1 MSVVRFGATVELV
14 TDASRDAA
22 EFKVAAE
29 MMLGGTGRIDE
40 RVMVVSEGS
49 GTAFERGDVLFGKL
63 RPYLSKS
70 WVADQPGE
78 APGDIH
84 VYRPRPGIESRYIGY
99 VVLSD
104 YFLSQVNAST
114 YGTKMP
120 RANWEFIKTVPTM
133 LPSQDEQ
140 RRIADYLDRETARID
155 TLIEKQR
162 ALLAG
167 LTERRAVVIRDGV
180 RGGPAMG
187 NTGLLE
193 DLPAHW
199 TRTRLSR
206 VATRHTGHTPSRS
219 VPEYWVDTTIP
230 WFTLADVWQL
240 RGGTEKYLGETTS
253 CISELGLQNSAAEL
267 LPAGTVVLSRTA
279 SVGFTGIMP
288 KPMATSQDYW
298 NWVCGPALLPE
309 YLWNVF
315 RAMRPEFEQIKA
327 GSTHQ
332 TIYQA
337 DAAALEIPL
346 PPLAEQR
353 EIADRLDR
361 ETARID
367 TLIAKAERFIEL
379 AQERRAALITAAVT
393 GQLQIP
399 AQENNAE
406 EPAA

>member
-78 APGDIH
+78 ALGDIH

-219 VPEYWVDTTIP
+219 VPE
-230 WFTLADVWQL
+230 
-240 RGGTEKYLGETTS
+240 
-253 CISELGLQNSAAEL
+253 
-267 LPAGTVVLSRTA
+267 
-279 SVGFTGIMP
+279 
-288 KPMATSQDYW
+288 
-298 NWVCGPALLPE
+298 
-309 YLWNVF
+309 
-315 RAMRPEFEQIKA
+315 
-327 GSTHQ
+327 
-332 TIYQA
+332 
-337 DAAALEIPL
+337 
-346 PPLAEQR
+346 
-353 EIADRLDR
+353 
-361 ETARID
+361 
-367 TLIAKAERFIEL
+367 
-379 AQERRAALITAAVT
+379 
-393 GQLQIP
+393 
-399 AQENNAE
+399 
-406 EPAA
+406 